1 MDARVHCAVLP
12 FHRPDLYL
20 LLQVTNICGSIV
32 FTLLLENQAWIYA
45 PAIGGL
51 IMVVLGFVGLK
62 EAPAMKITDRTFR
75 LASGV
80 LAILAM
86 LCLLLP
92 SHVVSV
98 PESIT
103 ADPADAAAMNRS
115 TPLWKEMLGN
125 EPNLRAEV
133 AEKGVYGSVLTGDIE
148 VLVPDPTTPIT
159 FRAFLPSVPPPPHPT
174 PI

>member
-1 MDARVHCAVLP
+1 M
-12 FHRPDLYL
+12 
-20 LLQVTNICGSIV
+20 NIS
-32 FTLLLENQAWIYA
+32 
-45 PAIGGL
+45 
-51 IMVVLGFVGLK
+51 
-62 EAPAMKITDRTFR
+62 DRTFR
-75 LASGV
+75 LLSGV
-80 LAILAM
+80 LAILAV

-133 AEKGVYGSVLTGDIE
+133 AEKGVADEFDSNPDFMGHNRQEVADFRDH
-148 VLVPDPTTPIT
+148 VLVE
-159 FRAFLPSVPPPPHPT
+159 LLKLHHKL
-174 PI
+174 